1 VDMYTKCG
9 SIEDAWRV
17 LHEMP
22 SRNVV
27 TWTAMILGP
36 VQCGQWLK
44 ASELFRQMQQQG
56 VRPNSVT
63 FVGVLNVSVSMV
75 AIKEGRCVR
84 QQVIECRWDSDVF
97 VANSLVYMYGKCG
110 SMENAWRV
118 FNKMR

>member
-1 VDMYTKCG
+1 MWG
-9 SIEDAWRV
+9 IEYAWRV

-27 TWTAMILGP
+27 TCTAMILGH

-44 ASELFRQMQQQG
+44 ALELFRQIQQQG
-56 VRPNSVT
+56 VRPNSVS
-63 FVGVLNVSVSMV
+63 FVGVLNVCASMV
-75 AIKEGRCVR
+75 AIEEGRCVR
-84 QQVIECRWDSDVF
+84 QQIIERRWDSDVF

-110 SMENAWRV
+110 SMEDAWRV